1 MEYTIRGHQISLIFI
16 TETDRAERFVFEE
29 SEALMAENRAELM
42 VVTSTYDKITRRL
55 SAGDSEVWTYRG
67 NPIALL

>member
-1 MEYTIRGHQISLIFI
+1 MRGHQISLIFI
-16 TETDRAERFVFEE
+16 TETDKAERFVLEE
-29 SEALMAENRAELM
+29 SEALMAENRVALM

-55 SAGDSEVWTYRG
+55 SAGDRDVWTHRG